1 MAKPAAA
8 DRCVATITQTYYNR
22 TAKSKKLHDKAAK
35 YLPGGDTRTAVFFEP
50 YPTFIIRGQG
60 CRVYDADDNE
70 YIDHLNNYTVQLL
83 GHNQPD
89 ICAAASEQLKMG
101 MNFAAPHENQI
112 LLAEELCLRIPCF
125 EQVRF
130 CNSGTEAT
138 MFAIRAARA
147 FTGRDK
153 ILKMEGIYHGTHD
166 MVELSVFPPLCDAG
180 NAQKPSP
187 VPSSVGIPA
196 GVFQN
201 VVVASFNDIDATNAI
216 IEANRND
223 LAAVIIEPVMTAA
236 GFFPATEEYLSY
248 LREVTL
254 KLGIVL
260 IVDEVVTF
268 RLAPGG
274 AQQLFGITPDLTCI
288 GKLIGG
294 GLAVGAFGGRREIMS
309 QFSPMGGSLRHSGTF
324 NGHPVTMIA
333 GLTALKL
340 LTPEV
345 YRRINELGDCFR
357 REINAKIFED
367 LALNAHMSG
376 IGSLSFVHYTRD
388 KVHNY
393 RDARS
398 AMENAGNLPTI
409 VHLCHLNN
417 GIWIAE
423 RGEYALSTPMSH
435 DDIDLTVAGFR
446 KSFIEVLPFIEKYYP
461 HLILK

>member
-1 MAKPAAA
+1 MTKASAA
-8 DRCVATITQTYYNR
+8 DRCVEKIRQTYCRR
-22 TAKSKKLHDKAAK
+22 TARSKVLFDKATS

-50 YPTFIIRGQG
+50 YPTFIVRGQD

-83 GHNQPD
+83 GHNHPD
-89 ICAAASEQLKMG
+89 IRSASIEQLNMG
-101 MNFAAPHENQI
+101 MNFAAPHEGQI
-112 LLAEELCLRIPCF
+112 MLAEELCRRIPCF

-153 ILKMEGIYHGTHD
+153 VLKMEGIYHGTHD
-166 MVELSVFPPLCDAG
+166 MVEISVFPSLSEAG
-180 NAQKPSP
+180 DERSPRP
-187 VPSSVGIPA
+187 VPSSAGIPA
-196 GVFQN
+196 NVFQN
-201 VVVASFNDIDATNAI
+201 MIVAPFNDIDATKAL

-236 GFFPATEEYLSY
+236 GVIPATQEYLAY
-248 LREVTL
+248 LREVTHR
-254 KLGIVL
+254 LGIVL
-260 IVDEVVTF
+260 IFDEVVTF

-274 AQQLFGITPDLTCI
+274 AQQFYGITPDLTCI

-294 GLAVGAFGGRREIMS
+294 GFAVGAFGGRREIIS
-309 QFSPMGGSLRHSGTF
+309 QFSPVNGKLRHSGTF
-324 NGHPVTMIA
+324 NGHPVTMAA
-333 GLTALKL
+333 GLAALRL
-340 LTPEV
+340 LTPAV
-345 YRRINELGDCFR
+345 YHQINELGDYFR
-357 REINAKIFED
+357 REINTKVFEE

-376 IGSLSFVHYTRD
+376 VGSLSFVHYTREGL
-388 KVHNY
+388 HNY

-423 RGEYALSTPMSH
+423 RGEYALSTPMTQAV
-435 DDIDLTVAGFR
+435 IDQTVAGFR
-446 KSFIEVLPFIEKYYP
+446 KSFTEVLPVIEEYHP
-461 HLILK
+461 QLILK